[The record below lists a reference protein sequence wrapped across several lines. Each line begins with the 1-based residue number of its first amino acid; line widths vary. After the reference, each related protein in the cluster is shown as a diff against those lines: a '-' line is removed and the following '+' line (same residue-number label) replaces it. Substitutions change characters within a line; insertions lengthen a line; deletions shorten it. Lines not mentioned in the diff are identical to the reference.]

1 MSYNETV
8 MKDRLRIIP
17 QKGKVVEGEILRRV
31 RERVLQ
37 THLQILYQLI
47 LSTMNHLVSYLQVN
61 HK

>member
-37 THLQILYQLI
+37 TTLQILY
-47 LSTMNHLVSYLQVN
+47 
-61 HK
+61 

>member
-17 QKGKVVEGEILRRV
+17 QKGNVVEGEIHRKV

-37 THLQILYQLI
+37 THLQILY
-47 LSTMNHLVSYLQVN
+47 
-61 HK
+61 